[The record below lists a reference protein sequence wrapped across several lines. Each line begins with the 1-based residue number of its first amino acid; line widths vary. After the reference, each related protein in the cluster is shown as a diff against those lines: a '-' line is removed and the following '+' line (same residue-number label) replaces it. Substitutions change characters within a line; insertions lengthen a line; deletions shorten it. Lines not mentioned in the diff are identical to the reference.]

1 MDWTKGRDGRE
12 GDLGRDI
19 ELEGQLRVL
28 DPSQDDPS
36 YWFRFRGW
44 VMKEAADE
52 LARRRLA
59 VDLTVE
65 DLLESWS
72 RTVIP
77 VAMAAATA
85 AIALMRNSP
94 NDDPKVFLAVG
105 VEELLV
111 REIPAQTQPV
121 LLSPN
126 AAEGIVAFALDIY

>member
-1 MDWTKGRDGRE
+1 MDWTKRRE
-12 GDLGRDI
+12 GDLGRDV
-19 ELEGQLRVL
+19 ELEEQLRVL

-44 VMKEAADE
+44 VMKEAEGE
-52 LARRRLA
+52 LARRRMS

-77 VAMAAATA
+77 VAMAAAIA
-85 AIALMRNSP
+85 AIALIRSSP
-94 NDDPKVFLAVG
+94 DDAPELFMAVG

-126 AAEGIVAFALDIY
+126 AAEGIVAFAMDMY

>member
-1 MDWTKGRDGRE
+1 MYLTKGRE
-12 GDLGRDI
+12 GDLGRDL
-19 ELEGQLRVL
+19 ELAEQLRVL

-44 VMKEAADE
+44 VMKEAAGE
-52 LARRRLA
+52 LARRRMS

-77 VAMAAATA
+77 VAMAAAIA

>member
-1 MDWTKGRDGRE
+1 MDWTKGRE
-12 GDLGRDI
+12 GDLGRDV
-19 ELEGQLRVL
+19 ELEEQLRVL

-44 VMKEAADE
+44 VMKEAAGE
-52 LARRRLA
+52 LARRRMS

-65 DLLESWS
+65 DLLESWA

-77 VAMAAATA
+77 VAMAAGIA
-85 AIALMRNSP
+85 AITLIRSSP
-94 NDDPKVFLAVG
+94 DDDPKVFMAVG

-121 LLSPN
+121 LLSPD
-126 AAEGIVAFALDIY
+126 AAEGTVAFALDIY

>member
-1 MDWTKGRDGRE
+1 MDWTKGRE
-12 GDLGRDI
+12 GDLGRDV
-19 ELEGQLRVL
+19 ELEEQLRVL

-44 VMKEAADE
+44 VMKEAEGE
-52 LARRRLA
+52 LARRRMS
-59 VDLTVE
+59 VDLMVE

-77 VAMAAATA
+77 VAMAAAIA
-85 AIALMRNSP
+85 AIALIRSSP
-94 NDDPKVFLAVG
+94 DDAPELFMAVG

-126 AAEGIVAFALDIY
+126 AAEGIVAFAMDMY

>member
-1 MDWTKGRDGRE
+1 MDWTKGRE
-12 GDLGRDI
+12 GDLGRHV
-19 ELEGQLRVL
+19 ELEEQLRVL

-44 VMKEAADE
+44 VMKEAAGE
-52 LARRRLA
+52 LARRRMS

-77 VAMAAATA
+77 VAMAAAIA
-85 AIALMRNSP
+85 AIALIRSSP
-94 NDDPKVFLAVG
+94 DEAPELFMAVG

-111 REIPAQTQPV
+111 REIPAQTQAV

-126 AAEGIVAFALDIY
+126 AAEGIVAFAMDMY

>member
-1 MDWTKGRDGRE
+1 MDWTKGRE
-12 GDLGRDI
+12 GDLGRDV
-19 ELEGQLRVL
+19 ELEEQLRVL

-44 VMKEAADE
+44 VMKEAEGE
-52 LARRRLA
+52 LARRRMS

-77 VAMAAATA
+77 VAMAAAIA
-85 AIALMRNSP
+85 AIALIRSSP
-94 NDDPKVFLAVG
+94 DDAPELFMAVG

-126 AAEGIVAFALDIY
+126 AAEGIVAFAMDMY

>member
-1 MDWTKGRDGRE
+1 MDWTKGRE
-12 GDLGRDI
+12 GDLGRDL
-19 ELEGQLRVL
+19 ELEEQLRVL

-44 VMKEAADE
+44 VMKEAEGE
-52 LARRRLA
+52 LARRRMS

-77 VAMAAATA
+77 VAMAAAIA
-85 AIALMRNSP
+85 AIALIRSSP
-94 NDDPKVFLAVG
+94 DDDPKVFMAVG

-126 AAEGIVAFALDIY
+126 AAEGIVAFAMDMY

>member
-1 MDWTKGRDGRE
+1 MDWTKGRE
-12 GDLGRDI
+12 GDLGRDV
-19 ELEGQLRVL
+19 ELEEQLRVL

-44 VMKEAADE
+44 VMKEAEGE
-52 LARRRLA
+52 LARRRMS
-59 VDLTVE
+59 VGLTVE

-77 VAMAAATA
+77 VAMAAAIA
-85 AIALMRNSP
+85 AIALIRSSP
-94 NDDPKVFLAVG
+94 DDAPELFMAVG

-126 AAEGIVAFALDIY
+126 AAEGIVAFAMDIY

>member
-1 MDWTKGRDGRE
+1 MDWTKGREGRE

-19 ELEGQLRVL
+19 ELEEQLRVL
-28 DPSQDDPS
+28 DPSQDDTG

-44 VMKEAADE
+44 VMKEAAAE

-77 VAMAAATA
+77 VAMAAAIA

>member
-1 MDWTKGRDGRE
+1 MDWTKGRE
-12 GDLGRDI
+12 GDLGRDV
-19 ELEGQLRVL
+19 ELEEQLRVL

-44 VMKEAADE
+44 VMKEAEGE
-52 LARRRLA
+52 LARRRIS

-77 VAMAAATA
+77 VAMAAAIA
-85 AIALMRNSP
+85 AIALIRSSP
-94 NDDPKVFLAVG
+94 DDAPELFMAVG

-126 AAEGIVAFALDIY
+126 AAEGIVAFAMDTY

>member
-1 MDWTKGRDGRE
+1 MDWTKGRE
-12 GDLGRDI
+12 GDLGRDV
-19 ELEGQLRVL
+19 ELEEQLRVL

-44 VMKEAADE
+44 VMKEAEGE
-52 LARRRLA
+52 LARRRMS

-77 VAMAAATA
+77 VAMAAAIA
-85 AIALMRNSP
+85 AIALIRSSP
-94 NDDPKVFLAVG
+94 DDAPELFMAVG

-126 AAEGIVAFALDIY
+126 AAEGIVAFAMDTY

>member
-1 MDWTKGRDGRE
+1 MYLTKGRE
-12 GDLGRDI
+12 GDLGRDL
-19 ELEGQLRVL
+19 ELAEQLRVL

-44 VMKEAADE
+44 VMKEAEGE
-52 LARRRLA
+52 LARRRMS

-65 DLLESWS
+65 DLLESWA

-77 VAMAAATA
+77 VAMAAGIA
-85 AIALMRNSP
+85 AITLIRSSP
-94 NDDPKVFLAVG
+94 DDDPKVFMAVG

-121 LLSPN
+121 LLSPD
-126 AAEGIVAFALDIY
+126 AAEGTVAFALDIY

>member
-1 MDWTKGRDGRE
+1 MDWTKGRE
-12 GDLGRDI
+12 GDLGRDV
-19 ELEGQLRVL
+19 ELEEQLRVL

-44 VMKEAADE
+44 VMKEAEGE
-52 LARRRLA
+52 LARRRMS

-77 VAMAAATA
+77 VAMAAAIA
-85 AIALMRNSP
+85 AIALIRSSP
-94 NDDPKVFLAVG
+94 DDAPELFIAVG

-121 LLSPN
+121 LLSPD
-126 AAEGIVAFALDIY
+126 AAEGTVAFALDIY

>member
-28 DPSQDDPS
+28 DPSQDDTG

-77 VAMAAATA
+77 VAMAAAIA
-85 AIALMRNSP
+85 AIALIRSSP
-94 NDDPKVFLAVG
+94 DDAPELFMAVG

-121 LLSPN
+121 LLSPD
-126 AAEGIVAFALDIY
+126 AAEGTVAFALDIY

>member
-1 MDWTKGRDGRE
+1 MDWTKGRE
-12 GDLGRDI
+12 GDLGRDV
-19 ELEGQLRVL
+19 ELEEQLRVL

-44 VMKEAADE
+44 VMKEAEGE
-52 LARRRLA
+52 LARRRMS

-77 VAMAAATA
+77 VAMAAAIA
-85 AIALMRNSP
+85 AIALIRSSP
-94 NDDPKVFLAVG
+94 DEAPELFMAVG

-126 AAEGIVAFALDIY
+126 AAEGIVAFAMDTY

>member
-1 MDWTKGRDGRE
+1 MDWTKGRYGRE

-44 VMKEAADE
+44 VMKEAAGE
-52 LARRRLA
+52 LARRRMS

-65 DLLESWS
+65 DLLESWA

-77 VAMAAATA
+77 VAMAAGIA
-85 AIALMRNSP
+85 AITLIRSSP
-94 NDDPKVFLAVG
+94 DDDPKVFMAVG

-121 LLSPN
+121 LLSPD
-126 AAEGIVAFALDIY
+126 AAEGTVAFALDIY

>member
-1 MDWTKGRDGRE
+1 MDWTKGRE
-12 GDLGRDI
+12 GDLGRDL
-19 ELEGQLRVL
+19 ELEEQLRVL

-44 VMKEAADE
+44 VMKEAEGE
-52 LARRRLA
+52 LARRRMS

-77 VAMAAATA
+77 VAMAAAIA
-85 AIALMRNSP
+85 AIALIRSSP
-94 NDDPKVFLAVG
+94 DDAPELFMAVG

-126 AAEGIVAFALDIY
+126 AAEGIVAFAMDTY

>member
-1 MDWTKGRDGRE
+1 
-12 GDLGRDI
+12 
-19 ELEGQLRVL
+19 
-28 DPSQDDPS
+28 
-36 YWFRFRGW
+36 
-44 VMKEAADE
+44 MKEAEGE
-52 LARRRLA
+52 LARRRMS

-77 VAMAAATA
+77 VAMAAAIA
-85 AIALMRNSP
+85 AIALIRSSP
-94 NDDPKVFLAVG
+94 DDAPELFMAVG

-126 AAEGIVAFALDIY
+126 AAEGIVAFAMDMY

>member
-1 MDWTKGRDGRE
+1 MYLTKGRE
-12 GDLGRDI
+12 GDLGRDL
-19 ELEGQLRVL
+19 ELAEQLRVL

-44 VMKEAADE
+44 VMKEAAGE
-52 LARRRLA
+52 LARRRMS

-65 DLLESWS
+65 DLLESWA

-77 VAMAAATA
+77 AAMAAGIA
-85 AIALMRNSP
+85 AITLIRSSP
-94 NDDPKVFLAVG
+94 DDDPKVFMAVG

-121 LLSPN
+121 LLSPD
-126 AAEGIVAFALDIY
+126 AAEGTVAFALDIY

>member
-1 MDWTKGRDGRE
+1 MDWTKGRE
-12 GDLGRDI
+12 GDLGRDV
-19 ELEGQLRVL
+19 ELEEQLRVL

-44 VMKEAADE
+44 VMKEAEGE
-52 LARRRLA
+52 LVRRRMS

-77 VAMAAATA
+77 VAMAAAIA
-85 AIALMRNSP
+85 AIALIRSSP
-94 NDDPKVFLAVG
+94 DDAPELFMAVG

-126 AAEGIVAFALDIY
+126 AAEGIVAFAMDTY

>member
-1 MDWTKGRDGRE
+1 MYLTKGRE
-12 GDLGRDI
+12 GDLGRDL
-19 ELEGQLRVL
+19 ELAEQLRVL

-44 VMKEAADE
+44 VMKEAEGE
-52 LARRRLA
+52 LVRRRMS

-77 VAMAAATA
+77 VAMAAAIA

>member
-1 MDWTKGRDGRE
+1 
-12 GDLGRDI
+12 
-19 ELEGQLRVL
+19 
-28 DPSQDDPS
+28 
-36 YWFRFRGW
+36 
-44 VMKEAADE
+44 MKEAADE
-52 LARRRLA
+52 LSRRRLA

-77 VAMAAATA
+77 VALAAAIA

>member
-1 MDWTKGRDGRE
+1 MDWTKGRE
-12 GDLGRDI
+12 GDLGRDV
-19 ELEGQLRVL
+19 ELEEQLRVL

-44 VMKEAADE
+44 VMKEAEGE
-52 LARRRLA
+52 LARRRMS

-77 VAMAAATA
+77 VAMAAAIA
-85 AIALMRNSP
+85 AIALIRSSP
-94 NDDPKVFLAVG
+94 DDAPELFMAVG

-121 LLSPN
+121 LFSPN
-126 AAEGIVAFALDIY
+126 AAEGIVAFAMDMY

>member
-12 GDLGRDI
+12 GDLGRDL
-19 ELEGQLRVL
+19 ELAEQLRVL

-44 VMKEAADE
+44 VMKEAAGE
-52 LARRRLA
+52 LARRRMS

-65 DLLESWS
+65 DLLESWA

-77 VAMAAATA
+77 VAMAAGIA
-85 AIALMRNSP
+85 AITLIRSSP
-94 NDDPKVFLAVG
+94 DDDPKVFMAVG

-121 LLSPN
+121 LLSPD
-126 AAEGIVAFALDIY
+126 AAEGTVAFALDIY

>member
-1 MDWTKGRDGRE
+1 MDWTKGRE
-12 GDLGRDI
+12 GDLGRDV
-19 ELEGQLRVL
+19 ELEEQLRVL

-44 VMKEAADE
+44 VMKEAEGE
-52 LARRRLA
+52 LVRRRMS

-77 VAMAAATA
+77 VAMAAAIA
-85 AIALMRNSP
+85 AIALIRSSP
-94 NDDPKVFLAVG
+94 DEAPELFMAVG

-126 AAEGIVAFALDIY
+126 AAEGIVAFAMDMY

>member
-1 MDWTKGRDGRE
+1 MDWTKGREGRE

-19 ELEGQLRVL
+19 ELEEQLRVL

-44 VMKEAADE
+44 VMKEAEGE
-52 LARRRLA
+52 LVRRRMS

-65 DLLESWS
+65 DLLESWA

-77 VAMAAATA
+77 VAMAAGIA
-85 AIALMRNSP
+85 AITLIRSSP
-94 NDDPKVFLAVG
+94 DDAPELFMAVG

>member
-1 MDWTKGRDGRE
+1 MYLTKGRE
-12 GDLGRDI
+12 GDLGRDL
-19 ELEGQLRVL
+19 ELAEQLRVL

-44 VMKEAADE
+44 VMKEAEGE
-52 LARRRLA
+52 LVRRRMS

-77 VAMAAATA
+77 VAMAAAIA
-85 AIALMRNSP
+85 AIALIRSSP
-94 NDDPKVFLAVG
+94 DDAPELFMAVG

-126 AAEGIVAFALDIY
+126 AAEGIVAFAMDMY

>member
-1 MDWTKGRDGRE
+1 
-12 GDLGRDI
+12 
-19 ELEGQLRVL
+19 VL
-28 DPSQDDPS
+28 DPSQDDPG

-44 VMKEAADE
+44 IMKEAADE
-52 LARRRLA
+52 LARRRLS
-59 VDLTVE
+59 VDLTVA

-77 VAMAAATA
+77 VAMVA
-85 AIALMRNSP
+85 AIAAIVLMRSSP
-94 NDDPKVFLAVG
+94 DNDPKVFVGIG

-126 AAEGIVAFALDIY
+126 AAEGIVAFALDTY

>member
-1 MDWTKGRDGRE
+1 MDWTKGRE
-12 GDLGRDI
+12 GDLGRDV
-19 ELEGQLRVL
+19 ELEEQLRVL

-44 VMKEAADE
+44 VMKEAEGE
-52 LARRRLA
+52 LARRRMS

-65 DLLESWS
+65 DLLESWA

-77 VAMAAATA
+77 VAMAAGIA
-85 AIALMRNSP
+85 AITLIRSSP
-94 NDDPKVFLAVG
+94 DDDPKVFMAVG

-121 LLSPN
+121 LLSPD
-126 AAEGIVAFALDIY
+126 AAEGTVAFALDIY